1 MATGKRRVLLR
12 RIALGLLA
20 AIALLAAKAWRD
32 TMADPQVRR
41 AEVTLPGLP
50 DGSAPL
56 TLLVMSDMHV
66 AGPDMPPARLARI
79 VGQMNALKPDLV
91 LLTGDL
97 ISDRRLATRH
107 YTLADAI
114 APLAGLRSR
123 LGTVAV
129 LGNHDHWRNAV
140 VARAELA
147 RAGATVLNNQA
158 ARVGPLTIGGI
169 DDDFSH
175 HADVPATVTA
185 MRKLGAP
192 YVAIGHSPDPFPDLP
207 AEVTLMLAG
216 HTHCGQLRLPLIGAP
231 SHMSRYGKRYACGRI
246 DENGHTLFV
255 TAGLGTSVLPFR
267 FGVKPD
273 VWLVTVKPPAP

>member
-1 MATGKRRVLLR
+1 MATGKQRPVLR
-12 RIALGLLA
+12 RIALAVLA
-20 AIALLAAKAWRD
+20 VLALLAAKAWHD
-32 TMADPQVRR
+32 TMADPVVRR

-50 DGSAPL
+50 AGSAPL

-79 VGQMNALKPDLV
+79 VAQVNALKPDLV

-107 YTLADAI
+107 YTLAEAV
-114 APLAGLRSR
+114 APLAGLRPR
-123 LGTVAV
+123 LGTAAV
-129 LGNHDHWRNAV
+129 LGNHDHWRNAA

-147 RAGATVLNNQA
+147 RTGAVVLNNAA
-158 ARVGPLTIGGI
+158 ARIGPLTIGGI

-175 HADVPATVTA
+175 HADVPATVAA
-185 MRKLGAP
+185 MRQLGAP

-207 AEVTLMLAG
+207 PDVTLMLAG
-216 HTHCGQLRLPLIGAP
+216 HTHCGQLRLPLLGAP
-231 SHMSRYGKRYACGRI
+231 AHMSRYGKRYACGRI
-246 DENGHTLFV
+246 DEGGHTLFV

-273 VWLVTVKPPAP
+273 VWLVTVRPRP

>member
-1 MATGKRRVLLR
+1 MATGTRRVLLR
-12 RIALGLLA
+12 WIALGLLVTA
-20 AIALLAAKAWRD
+20 ALLAAKAWRD
-32 TMADPQVRR
+32 TMADPAVRR
-41 AEVTLPGLP
+41 AEVTLPGLAAAN
-50 DGSAPL
+50 GRL

-79 VGQMNALKPDLV
+79 VAQVNALGPDLV

-97 ISDRRLATRH
+97 ISDRRLAMRH
-107 YTLADAI
+107 YTLAEAI
-114 APLAGLRSR
+114 APLAGLRPR

-129 LGNHDHWRNAV
+129 LGNHDHWRNAAA
-140 VARAELA
+140 ARAELA
-147 RAGATVLNNQA
+147 RAGATVLNNEA
-158 ARVGPLTIGGI
+158 ARIGPLTIGGI

-175 HADVPATVTA
+175 HADVPATVAA
-185 MRKLGAP
+185 MRRLGPP
-192 YVAIGHSPDPFPDLP
+192 YVAIGHSPDPFPNLP
-207 AEVTLMLAG
+207 ADVTLMLAG

-231 SHMSRYGKRYACGRI
+231 AHMSRYGKRYACGRI

-273 VWLVTVKPPAP
+273 VWLVTVRPPTP